1 MSFMIPNNTA
11 SFICINH
18 ISDIYNTINKTKL
31 CSHVRTLGLEAQ
43 SYSCGLLSSLT
54 HLGLFSSKGY
64 SSLIHTGEA
73 FAQYL
78 VQA

>member
-1 MSFMIPNNTA
+1 MIQDNTA
-11 SFICINH
+11 SYVYINH
-18 ISDIYNTINKTKL
+18 ISDTHDITNITKL

-54 HLGLFSSKGY
+54 HLGLFSSKGNG
-64 SSLIHTGEA
+64 SLIHTSEA
-73 FAQYL
+73 FTQYL

>member
-1 MSFMIPNNTA
+1 MAFMIQDNTA
-11 SFICINH
+11 SYIYINQ
-18 ISDIYNTINKTKL
+18 ISDKHDPINITKL
-31 CSHVRTLGLEAQ
+31 CSHEHTLGLEAQ

-54 HLGLFSSKGY
+54 HLGLFSSKGN

-73 FAQYL
+73 FTQYL